1 MSKGFYSKLAL
12 QNIKKN
18 GKIYV
23 PYLLMS
29 IFITAMYY
37 IIYSLSVNKGLDHTT
52 GGSSI
57 KQILGMGTWIVGFFA
72 LIFLFY
78 INSFLMKRRK
88 KEFGL
93 YSMLGMEKRH
103 LGRVVFWENTI
114 IAVFSIIT
122 GVLLGLLLNKL
133 VYMGLVNMF
142 QSEIPLGFE
151 ISFSSIIASVKL
163 MGTIHL
169 LIFLNGLRQVWLA
182 NPIEL
187 LHGENVGEREP
198 KTKVLMAALGFLCL
212 GAGYYLAVT
221 TTNPVAAVFVLLLAI
236 ILVMIGT
243 YFTFTAGSIAILKLL
258 RKNKNYYYQTKHFV
272 SVSGMI
278 YRMKQNAVG
287 LANIAILST
296 GVLLMI
302 STTLSLYADLNNI
315 IDKRYPRD
323 ITVSGFNLNEDI
335 TDLVLQNVKEASEE
349 LHLETNNSFYYSYI
363 AMPAIISGDELITN
377 QENIYGLSDS
387 DVCDLYIL
395 SLDEYNRLN
404 GGNKELEDGEILF
417 YGSKDDVE
425 KQNLQLLGK
434 SFSIKENLKEFA
446 EGSGLMSSNVVQSFV
461 LIVKDTETIEEIKQL
476 QQSVFESEGGSY
488 VNAGAFFGFDVK
500 GDSSQ
505 KMAFKQHII
514 TGLEPSPES
523 FRVDDR
529 DTGGKDF
536 LGTYSGLFFIGIFL
550 SLLFVVATVLI
561 IYYKQISE
569 GYDDCGRF
577 EIMQKVGMDKREIRR
592 SINSQVLNVFFLP
605 LVTAGIHTLFAFP
618 IMKRLMLM
626 LGLNNTTL
634 YLVVTGVCFL
644 IFAVFYAVVYK
655 LTARVYYKIV
665 S

>member
-18 GKIYV
+18 GKIYL

-29 IFITAMYY
+29 LFITAMYY
-37 IIYSLSVNKGLDHTT
+37 IIYSLSVNKGLENTAG
-52 GGSSI
+52 GGSL
-57 KQILGMGTWIVGFFA
+57 KQMLGMGTWIVGFFA

-93 YSMLGMEKRH
+93 YSILGMEKRH

-114 IAVFSIIT
+114 IAVSSIIA
-122 GVLLGLLLNKL
+122 GLLLGLLLNKL
-133 VYMGLVNMF
+133 VYVGLVNMF
-142 QSEIPLGFE
+142 QSEVPLGFE
-151 ISFSSIIASVKL
+151 ISFPAIFGSIKWLGI
-163 MGTIHL
+163 IHV

-221 TTNPVAAVFVLLLAI
+221 TTNPVAAIFVLMLAI

-258 RKNKNYYYQTKHFV
+258 RKNKKYYYQTKHFV

-296 GVLLMI
+296 GVLLMV
-302 STTLSLYADLNNI
+302 STTLSLYADLNDI

-323 ITVSGFNLNEDI
+323 IMVSGSRLNEDV
-335 TDLVLQNVKEASEE
+335 TDLVLQNFEEASKE
-349 LHLETNNSFYYSYI
+349 LQLETDNLLYYSYM
-363 AMPAIISGDELITN
+363 AMPAIVSGNELITN
-377 QENIYGLSDS
+377 EANIYAFSSS

-395 SLDEYNRLN
+395 SLDEYNRLS
-404 GGNKELEDGEILF
+404 GENKELEDGEILF
-417 YGSKDDVE
+417 YGNRDAFE
-425 KQNLQLLGK
+425 NQNLQLLGK
-434 SFSIKENLKEFA
+434 TFTIKEKVKDFV
-446 EGSGLMSSNVVQSFV
+446 EGSNMSTNVVQSFV
-461 LIVKDTETIEEIKQL
+461 LIVKDSETMEELMQL
-476 QQSVFESEGGSY
+476 QQSDLKAEEGGSFM
-488 VNAGAFFGFDVK
+488 NAGAFFGVDVK

-505 KMAFKQHII
+505 KLAYKDRISA
-514 TGLEPSPES
+514 GLESSPES
-523 FRVDDR
+523 FWVENR
-529 DTGGKDF
+529 DTGREDF
-536 LGTYSGLFFIGIFL
+536 LATYSGLFFIGIFL

-569 GYDDCGRF
+569 GYDDRGRF

-634 YLVVTGVCFL
+634 YLIVTGVCFL

>member
-122 GVLLGLLLNKL
+122 GILLGLLLNKL

-198 KTKVLMAALGFLCL
+198 KTKVLMAVMGFLCL

-221 TTNPVAAVFVLLLAI
+221 TTNPVAAIFVLLLAI

-258 RKNKNYYYQTKHFV
+258 RKNKNYYYKTKHFV

-287 LANIAILST
+287 LANIAILCT

-302 STTLSLYADLNNI
+302 STTLSLYADLNGI

-323 ITVSGFNLNEDI
+323 ITVSGFSLNEDV
-335 TDLVLQNVKEASEE
+335 TDLVLENVKEASEE
-349 LHLETNNSFYYSYI
+349 LHLETNHLFYYSYI

-377 QENIYGLSDS
+377 QENIYGLSGS
-387 DVCDLYIL
+387 DICDLYIL

-404 GGNKELEDGEILF
+404 GDKKELEDGEILF
-417 YGSKDDVE
+417 YGSEDDIE

-434 SFSIKENLKEFA
+434 SFSIKENLKDFA

-529 DTGGKDF
+529 DTGSKDF

-634 YLVVTGVCFL
+634 YLVVTGICFL

>member
-122 GVLLGLLLNKL
+122 GILLGLLLNKL

-198 KTKVLMAALGFLCL
+198 KTKVLMAAMGFLCL

-221 TTNPVAAVFVLLLAI
+221 TTNPVAAIFVLLLAI

-243 YFTFTAGSIAILKLL
+243 YFAFTAGSIAMLKLL
-258 RKNKNYYYQTKHFV
+258 RKNKNYY
-272 SVSGMI
+272 
-278 YRMKQNAVG
+278 
-287 LANIAILST
+287 
-296 GVLLMI
+296 
-302 STTLSLYADLNNI
+302 
-315 IDKRYPRD
+315 
-323 ITVSGFNLNEDI
+323 
-335 TDLVLQNVKEASEE
+335 
-349 LHLETNNSFYYSYI
+349 
-363 AMPAIISGDELITN
+363 
-377 QENIYGLSDS
+377 
-387 DVCDLYIL
+387 
-395 SLDEYNRLN
+395 
-404 GGNKELEDGEILF
+404 
-417 YGSKDDVE
+417 
-425 KQNLQLLGK
+425 
-434 SFSIKENLKEFA
+434 
-446 EGSGLMSSNVVQSFV
+446 
-461 LIVKDTETIEEIKQL
+461 
-476 QQSVFESEGGSY
+476 
-488 VNAGAFFGFDVK
+488 
-500 GDSSQ
+500 
-505 KMAFKQHII
+505 
-514 TGLEPSPES
+514 
-523 FRVDDR
+523 
-529 DTGGKDF
+529 
-536 LGTYSGLFFIGIFL
+536 
-550 SLLFVVATVLI
+550 
-561 IYYKQISE
+561 
-569 GYDDCGRF
+569 
-577 EIMQKVGMDKREIRR
+577 
-592 SINSQVLNVFFLP
+592 
-605 LVTAGIHTLFAFP
+605 
-618 IMKRLMLM
+618 
-626 LGLNNTTL
+626 
-634 YLVVTGVCFL
+634 
-644 IFAVFYAVVYK
+644 
-655 LTARVYYKIV
+655 
-665 S
+665 

>member
-529 DTGGKDF
+529 DTGSKDF